1 MNPDF
6 WRGKRVFITGH
17 TGFKGSWL
25 VLMLQAMGARI
36 AGYALPPPTEPSLYA
51 LARLGDGI
59 ESTTGDIRDL
69 EKLSATMSAFDPQVV
84 LHLAAQSVVLRSYE
98 DPVDNYSTNVMGTVH
113 VLESVRRLRRPCV
126 VVNVTTDKAYENKG
140 WVWGYRET
148 DRLGGHDPYSN
159 SKACAELV
167 GQCYRDAFFPAGRLA
182 EHGVAIG
189 NARAG
194 NVIGGG
200 DWTARQLVPET
211 MAAFAAGRPV
221 VLRHPGAVRPWQHVL
236 DCLAGYLSLAEALAA
251 DPARHV
257 GDWNFGPM
265 DTELPPVAALVEAL
279 AAAWGQQPAW
289 ERDKVVHAAE
299 EMTLRLD
306 VSKAA
311 LQLGWTPRLPVR
323 EAIGWVAD
331 WYRAFHGGADAR
343 TLTAGQVARYAA
355 LRGGAAR

>member
-1 MNPDF
+1 MKPEF

-51 LARLGDGI
+51 LAKVDAGI
-59 ESTTGDIRDL
+59 ESTTADIRDL
-69 EKLSATMSAFDPQVV
+69 DKLAATMRGFDPDIV
-84 LHLAAQSVVLRSYE
+84 LHLAAQSIVLHSYE

-113 VLESVRRLRRPCV
+113 TLESVRRLKRPCT
-126 VVNVTTDKAYENKG
+126 VVNVTTDKAYENMG

-167 GQCYRDAFFPAGRLA
+167 GQCYRDSFFPPARMA

-200 DWTARQLVPET
+200 DWTPRQLVPET
-211 MAAFAAGRPV
+211 MAAFARGEAV
-221 VLRHPGAVRPWQHVL
+221 VLRHPSAIRPWQHVL
-236 DCLAGYLSLAEALAA
+236 DCLGGYLCLAEAMAG
-251 DPARHV
+251 DPARYS

-279 AAAWGQQPAW
+279 AAAWGLDKAW
-289 ERDKVVHAAE
+289 QRDSTVHAPE
-299 EMTLRLD
+299 QMMLRLD

-343 TLTAGQVARYAA
+343 TLCQQQIARHAG
-355 LRGGAAR
+355 LRQG